1 TAGGGAVLATWMLD
15 HAPDHGG
22 IGDISRSL
30 AYVDAQ
36 GGRPQGFAGGRGDRN
51 ALLYRPAPRI

>member
-1 TAGGGAVLATWMLD
+1 MLD